1 MNDLRLIG
9 LDSQAMCSPSVLL
22 KLLTHVS
29 PCMELARGVSVAAL
43 QGARPSQASAEAL
56 YRILSIQVSTFLLC
70 SCHVVRPNP

>member
-1 MNDLRLIG
+1 MG

-22 KLLTHVS
+22 KLLTNVS

-70 SCHVVRPNP
+70 SCHVVRPNS